1 MTMPNRKI
9 GIFDS
14 GLGGL
19 VLAKA
24 ITDALPYYDTIY
36 LGDTLHVPYGP
47 RSGEA
52 IYNFTERAV
61 DFLFQQDCQLIVI
74 ACNTASA
81 SALRRLQQT
90 WLPQHYP
97 ERRVLGVVVPT
108 VEQALET
115 GHHKLG
121 VIATSFVV
129 NSDTY
134 GVELGKIND
143 QIEMI
148 SCATPLLV
156 PLIENNGLRYAE
168 PVLRDYL
175 QPFIDQKIDA
185 LILGCTH
192 YPLLKPLLKTILPPG
207 IDLISQDDFI
217 PSKLADYLHRHP
229 EIERTLSRT
238 GTHRFCVTD
247 IAQAYQTM
255 ADAIY
260 GRAVMLEKNYSLISH
275 I

>member
-1 MTMPNRKI
+1 MKI

-24 ITDALPYYDTIY
+24 ITDALPHYDTIY

-52 IYNFTERAV
+52 IYHFTERAV
-61 DFLFQQDCQLIVI
+61 DFLFQQDCGLVII

-115 GHHKLG
+115 GHKNLG

-134 GVELGKIND
+134 GVELGKID
-143 QIEMI
+143 DRIAI
-148 SCATPLLV
+148 HACATPLLV
-156 PLIENNGLRYAE
+156 PLIENNGLHYVE
-168 PVLRDYL
+168 PILRDYV
-175 QPFIDQKIDA
+175 QPLIDKHIDA

-192 YPLLKPLLKTILPPG
+192 YPLLKPLLKTILPPT

-217 PSKLADYLHRHP
+217 PAKVADYLQRHP
-229 EIERTLSRT
+229 EIEQTLSR
-238 GTHRFCVTD
+238 GQTHRFCVTD
-247 IAQAYQTM
+247 LAKSYQAM
-255 ADAIY
+255 ANQIY
-260 GRAVMLEKNYSLISH
+260 GQPLLLEKIILT
-275 I
+275 